1 MTDVFT
7 PIPVF
12 RSGHHQTIVGY
23 LLRRWQR
30 ALQATLH
37 RLVLPDG
44 DCLHIHD
51 SIPTSWQPGQPIIMI
66 VHGLGGSHTSGSVL
80 RLAWEFFR
88 HRFRTVRINLRGSG
102 ESLPEAKKPY
112 HAGCSADIVHVL
124 ETVNKW
130 SPTSPLFLIGLSLGG
145 NIVLKL
151 AGEVEQQQFPQ
162 LKKIYAVSPPVDLEK
177 CSQLLS
183 LPKNAVYEKRFVA
196 ELIEM
201 AQQRARFHQQQLPEL
216 SRSLTLRQ
224 FDDIYTAPSIGYSG
238 VEEYY
243 EKASSRH
250 VLSRITI
257 PTHIL
262 SAEDDPMIDP
272 IPIRESPRSRS
283 VTIQLTPFGGHL
295 GFISR
300 PGKGGWYWLEKQL
313 LQQITSTLQNE
324 GSL

>member
-1 MTDVFT
+1 MTDTFT
-7 PIPVF
+7 PLPVF

-30 ALQATLH
+30 ALQASRH
-37 RLVLPDG
+37 RLVLSDG
-44 DCLHIHD
+44 DCLHLYD
-51 SIPTSWQPGQPIIMI
+51 SIPEGWQAGQPVVMI

-80 RLAWEFFR
+80 RLAWELFR
-88 HRFRTVRINLRGSG
+88 HQFRIVRINLRGSG
-102 ESLPEAKKPY
+102 ESLPEARKPY
-112 HAGCSADIVHVL
+112 HAGCSADIVQVL
-124 ETVNKW
+124 ETVTSW

-145 NIVLKL
+145 NIVLKM
-151 AGEVEQQQFPQ
+151 AGEVEQEQFPG

-183 LPKNAVYEKRFVA
+183 LKRNAVYEKRFVA

-201 AQQRARFHQQQLPEL
+201 AQQRAKLHQQQLPEL
-216 SRSLTLRQ
+216 SRAMTLRE
-224 FDDIYTAPSIGYSG
+224 FDDVYTAPSIGYSG

-243 EKASSRH
+243 RKASSRH
-250 VLSRITI
+250 TLSRVTI

-272 IPIRESPRSRS
+272 EPIRESPRSS
-283 VTIQLTPFGGHL
+283 AVTVQLTPYGGHL
-295 GFISR
+295 GFISK

-313 LQQITSTLQNE
+313 LQQITSILQN
-324 GSL
+324 GRSL